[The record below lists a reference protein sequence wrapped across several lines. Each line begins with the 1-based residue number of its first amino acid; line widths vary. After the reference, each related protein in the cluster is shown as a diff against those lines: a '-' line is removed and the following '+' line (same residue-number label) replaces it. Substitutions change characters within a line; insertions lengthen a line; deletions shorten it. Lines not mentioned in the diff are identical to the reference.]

1 MNKMSSAELAQIIG
15 VGHSDLLK
23 KIRAYTA
30 KKLIAGEFTLVQ
42 CKANRRSN
50 PLYFFDRKDA
60 MKLVETMSAE
70 RQEIVVARWR
80 ELEADPKSKPTFQ
93 QPPKPVLPVLIKP
106 ERVVSSTRYATIESV
121 TKATGEAYPERPLAL
136 WCQKEQMTPIPFED
150 LTGRLVPG
158 WPAAAWWEVYE
169 VDIAELF
176 K

>member
-1 MNKMSSAELAQIIG
+1 MTKMSSAELAQIIG

-42 CKANRRSN
+42 CKANRRNN

-60 MKLVETMSAE
+60 MKMVETMSAE

-80 ELEADPKSKPTFQ
+80 ELEKDPESKPTFQ
-93 QPPKPVLPVLIKP
+93 QPQKPVPPVLVKP
-106 ERVVSSTRYATIESV
+106 ERVVSSTRYATIEAVSL
-121 TKATGEAYPERPLAL
+121 ATNEQYPERPLAL
-136 WCQKEQMTPIPFED
+136 WCRDEQMTPLPVED
-150 LTGRLVPG
+150 LSGALAPG
-158 WPAAAWWEVYE
+158 WPAAAWWDVYE